1 MPAMECQRRNWVE
14 RDPQKMSGA
23 VTTLAM
29 LFSWAI
35 PAYAAGEI
43 CQVQYDVTYG
53 QTEARTMLA
62 MINDFRTGGDAWYW
76 MRVIPIRH
84 R

>member
-1 MPAMECQRRNWVE
+1 MPAMECQRRNVKGGIGLKGI
-14 RDPQKMSGA
+14 RRKCLA
-23 VTTLAM
+23 LLTTLAM

-35 PAYAAGEI
+35 PVYAAGEI

-62 MINDFRTGGDAWYW
+62 MINDSGAADGDC
-76 MRVIPIRH
+76 RPGP
-84 R
+84 